1 MLMLAI
7 VAVVLVADEIAVL
20 VMLVV
25 VLDTE
30 VLLIEVVY
38 ETAEETDTVVGGK
51 SGDSAGVVERS
62 TLSTCG

>member
-1 MLMLAI
+1 MLAI
-7 VAVVLVADEIAVL
+7 VAVVLVVDEIAVL

-38 ETAEETDTVVGGK
+38 ETAVETDTVVGGK
-51 SGDSAGVVERS
+51 SGDSAGVVERGA
-62 TLSTCG
+62 LSTCG